1 MKTHL
6 EKLLAYAEANDKK
19 GAIKYL
25 KSLPSDEANGVVEF
39 MANDF
44 NETVDNLFKETTM
57 KLKALSELVEYIFI
71 VKNNGNGEV
80 SASTKMAP
88 STMVD
93 IFTAVPK
100 SKSFYD
106 DDVYEMYAMQSVSTK
121 NKYKA

>member
-6 EKLLAYAEANDKK
+6 EKLLAYAEADDKK
-19 GAIKYL
+19 GAIEYL
-25 KSLPSDEANGVVEF
+25 KSLPLDEANGVVEF
-39 MANDF
+39 MAKDF
-44 NETVDNLFKETTM
+44 NETVDNLFKKTTM
-57 KLKALSELVEYIFI
+57 KLKALDEMVEYIFI

-88 STMVD
+88 STMVE

-100 SKSFYD
+100 SKSFY

-121 NKYKA
+121 NKYQA

>member
-106 DDVYEMYAMQSVSTK
+106 DVYEMYAMQSVSTK